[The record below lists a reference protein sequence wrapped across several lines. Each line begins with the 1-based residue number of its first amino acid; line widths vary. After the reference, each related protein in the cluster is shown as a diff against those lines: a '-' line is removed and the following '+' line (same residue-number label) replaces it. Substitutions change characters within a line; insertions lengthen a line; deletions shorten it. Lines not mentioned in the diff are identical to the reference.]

1 MGVRVGFCGGDLGEG
16 GVLRFEPSRGGG
28 GGGGGGVVVAWFGSF
43 GWACDVGGELA
54 ELGLGHSVGSVVWQG
69 RAPVSV
75 KLHGGAMGDGIF
87 FFLASPFVRLAMWGL
102 SEKHLRFVIQRP
114 YSFLQ

>member
-43 GWACDVGGELA
+43 GWACDVGGERA

-87 FFLASPFVRLAMWGL
+87 FFFFGFAVR
-102 SEKHLRFVIQRP
+102 
-114 YSFLQ
+114 